1 MADLY
6 SNEQP
11 PPLRPNRQKRTKFI
25 TNSKTQT
32 CLQYPVNLTQNCM
45 PLTFTSCQFGNLSSD
60 STKWNLIS
68 VNPSQPLSSSSE
80 IFIESFDNKLCLNTK
95 SNSGVEACPCINDDV
110 NQKWKFNLDGSFSSS
125 SNDGKCLTVIDDVVV
140 GLDTCQSN
148 STPMTWKTYN
158 VAPNTINVYTNT
170 LFRGNFTQ
178 LTVNTYT
185 PKDLP
190 KEIFSSPFSLEI
202 PPGLLFVAESD
213 NNNKNSIIYS
223 SDIAQV
229 DAITSLNSKI
239 TVKKS
244 NIKKRQTKIDNFKEA
259 YDENKVQKQMRNLYD
274 IAPRL
279 VKNNDY
285 KISPLKKLEPTY
297 SSKQAQQKL
306 RRSSTMGSVNRKA
319 RCYFENNN
327 YDDFEIIV
335 ADKGIKTSPHA
346 IFNEDYHT
354 GGNDLS

>member
-1 MADLY
+1 
-6 SNEQP
+6 
-11 PPLRPNRQKRTKFI
+11 
-25 TNSKTQT
+25 
-32 CLQYPVNLTQNCM
+32 M

-80 IFIESFDNKLCLNTK
+80 IFIESFDSKLCLTTK

-125 SNDGKCLTVIDDVVV
+125 SNDGKCLTVTGDVVV

-158 VAPNTINVYTNT
+158 VAPN
-170 LFRGNFTQ
+170 
-178 LTVNTYT
+178 
-185 PKDLP
+185 LP

-202 PPGLLFVAESD
+202 PPGLLFVTESD
-213 NNNKNSIIYS
+213 NNNKNPIIYS

-297 SSKQAQQKL
+297 SSKQAQL
-306 RRSSTMGSVNRKA
+306 NLNRKA

-335 ADKGIKTSPHA
+335 ADKGIKTSPHT

>member
-1 MADLY
+1 
-6 SNEQP
+6 
-11 PPLRPNRQKRTKFI
+11 
-25 TNSKTQT
+25 
-32 CLQYPVNLTQNCM
+32 M

-223 SDIAQV
+223 SDIAQGLKPWHIILIV
-229 DAITSLNSKI
+229 ILILLILLIVIIVAALLIR
-239 TVKKS
+239 KS

>member
-1 MADLY
+1 
-6 SNEQP
+6 
-11 PPLRPNRQKRTKFI
+11 
-25 TNSKTQT
+25 
-32 CLQYPVNLTQNCM
+32 M

-80 IFIESFDNKLCLNTK
+80 IFIESFDSKLCLTTK

-125 SNDGKCLTVIDDVVV
+125 SNDGKCLTVIGDVVV

-185 PKDLP
+185 SKDLP

-202 PPGLLFVAESD
+202 PPGLLFVTESD
-213 NNNKNSIIYS
+213 NNNKNPIIYS

-279 VKNNDY
+279 
-285 KISPLKKLEPTY
+285 
-297 SSKQAQQKL
+297 
-306 RRSSTMGSVNRKA
+306 
-319 RCYFENNN
+319 NNN

-335 ADKGIKTSPHA
+335 ADKGIKTSPHT